1 LSRQLQSNPSIT
13 ETAFITIQEQSSL
26 TLTNNIPSS
35 VVSAALSS
43 STSGSFT
50 PSLSSYTPGGN
61 ASIQGSATNFH
72 LYPSGAA
79 FPSFSNAKQLLD
91 PASIV
96 LSNQALFVQSVQNSD
111 TFTSVVE
118 AEFAQSISV

>member
-13 ETAFITIQEQSSL
+13 ETVFITIQEQSSL

-35 VVSAALSS
+35 VLSAASAS
-43 STSGSFT
+43 GTSGSST
-50 PSLSSYTPGGN
+50 PSFSSYTPGGN
-61 ASIQGSATNFH
+61 ASVQGSATNFN

-79 FPSFSNAKQLLD
+79 FPSFGNAKQLLD

-96 LSNQALFVQSVQNSD
+96 LSNQALFVQSTQNSV

-118 AEFAQSISV
+118 AELTQ